1 MVGPLGLGVL
11 VLFKNGGVLGVLGL
25 VVVSGVCLVSSLPGE
40 VVGVSLLLCPFF
52 HFALLPFPLF
62 LGLCGGLMGG
72 VGAQV
77 LGRGWGSPLCFE
89 VFPFLL
95 FL

>member
-1 MVGPLGLGVL
+1 MGPLGFRVL
-11 VLFKNGGVLGVLGL
+11 VLLKNWGVLGVLGL
-25 VVVSGVCLVSSLPGE
+25 VEVFGVCFVSSLPGE
-40 VVGVSLLLCPFF
+40 AVGVSLLLCPLF
-52 HFALLPFPLF
+52 HVALFPFPLI
-62 LGLCGGLMGG
+62 LGLCVGLLGE

-77 LGRGWGSPLCFE
+77 LGRGWGFPLCFE